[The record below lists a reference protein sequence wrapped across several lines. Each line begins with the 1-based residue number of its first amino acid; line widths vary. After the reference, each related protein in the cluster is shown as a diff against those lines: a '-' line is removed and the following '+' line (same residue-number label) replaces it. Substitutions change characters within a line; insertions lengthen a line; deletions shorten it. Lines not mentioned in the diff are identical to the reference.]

1 MTDRQELMLRITGY
15 AGKMSVSSGEK
26 ITFHVHSEYNESYQ
40 ADIVRLVHGDTNPEG
55 PGLKEEVIPTAA
67 NGMYVGKNQPIHAG
81 SYILVPS
88 SPVLDLDSFTL
99 CGFIY
104 PTTPLTDVHGEI
116 VGNQALISKWDENE
130 QTGYELFI
138 NSNGELALRIGRG
151 DGEVEEFSTNK
162 PLFRKVWYKVWATYD
177 AASGEVRV
185 SQQPHVTHTN
195 GGHGMSMLYPADD
208 TADRIE
214 ATSRS
219 KGPGANDCPLLMAAS
234 TEKSHSGRFI
244 CGGHFVELTSPWE
257 LPVHTNKYNGKID
270 RPRVARCAL
279 SDAEIELLLNS
290 TDADMLSNE
299 LRKSV
304 VAMWDFSANIGR
316 NAASTLVVD
325 TGPCLLHGHCVNM
338 PVRAVPGHN
347 WTSDYM
353 SFTQA
358 PQEYSAIHFHD
369 ESVDDARWE
378 SSFELTIPDNLRSG
392 VYAARL
398 RIDGIES
405 AEHEDYIPFFVRPP
419 KGKPS
424 AKIAMVVPT
433 YSYLAYANDNLS
445 MNSVLCELLIGR
457 VPLLQPGDLLLNKQ
471 RGYGLGTY
479 ATYRDG
485 WGVNISSYLRPILN
499 MRPKFIHVLSPSL
512 WQMNADLHIID
523 WFDHM
528 GYDLDVITDHDIER
542 EGVELLKQYQVVL
555 TGHHPEY
562 SSEQTMNA
570 YHDYQMQG
578 GRWLYLAAN
587 GFYWAVVPH
596 PSNPALMEVRKGD
609 NGSRAWTINPGEYCN
624 AFDGKHGGLWR
635 VRGRVM
641 SKQLGVVFTSFGL
654 TYSSYYRR
662 APDSEL
668 PECSWIMNGVDKD
681 EPIGNFGLIGDGAAG
696 LELDRYDLELGT
708 PHRAFLLAHSEG
720 HNDIFVSVSEES
732 TYHSRGYFSAGT
744 GDNNPKTRADM
755 VYYKTPNDGAVFSV
769 GSMTFTGSLSH
780 NNYDNNVS
788 QIMRNV
794 VDGFLKEGPLP

>member
-1 MTDRQELMLRITGY
+1 M
-15 AGKMSVSSGEK
+15 
-26 ITFHVHSEYNESYQ
+26 
-40 ADIVRLVHGDTNPEG
+40 
-55 PGLKEEVIPTAA
+55 
-67 NGMYVGKNQPIHAG
+67 
-81 SYILVPS
+81 
-88 SPVLDLDSFTL
+88 
-99 CGFIY
+99 
-104 PTTPLTDVHGEI
+104 
-116 VGNQALISKWDENE
+116 
-130 QTGYELFI
+130 
-138 NSNGELALRIGRG
+138 
-151 DGEVEEFSTNK
+151 
-162 PLFRKVWYKVWATYD
+162 
-177 AASGEVRV
+177 
-185 SQQPHVTHTN
+185 
-195 GGHGMSMLYPADD
+195 
-208 TADRIE
+208 
-214 ATSRS
+214 
-219 KGPGANDCPLLMAAS
+219 
-234 TEKSHSGRFI
+234 
-244 CGGHFVELTSPWE
+244 
-257 LPVHTNKYNGKID
+257 
-270 RPRVARCAL
+270 
-279 SDAEIELLLNS
+279 SDAEIDLVLQ
-290 TDADMLSNE
+290 TADAAMLSNE
-299 LRKSV
+299 MRKSMV
-304 VAMWDFSANIGR
+304 GMWDFSANIGR

-358 PQEYSAIHFHD
+358 PHEYSAIHFHD

-378 SSFELTIPDNLRSG
+378 TSFALTIPDDLRSG
-392 VYAARL
+392 IYAARI
-398 RIDGIES
+398 RVDGIDS
-405 AEHEDYIPFFVRPP
+405 AEHEDYIPFFIRPP
-419 KGKPS
+419 QGKPS
-424 AKIAMVVPT
+424 AKIALVVPT
-433 YSYLAYANDNLS
+433 FSYLAYANDNLS

-562 SSEQTMNA
+562 ASEQTMNA

-635 VRGRVM
+635 VRGRAM

-662 APDSEL
+662 SPDSDL
-668 PECSWIMNGVDKD
+668 PECSWIMEGVGKD

-744 GDNNPKTRADM
+744 GDNNPKLRADM

-780 NNYDNNVS
+780 NGYDNNVS